1 MVLPVS
7 GVVHSGSQLV
17 NDRYSYLSGLGFALL
32 GGGALR
38 VGLALR
44 EQGRVSMPVAAG
56 VAAAA
61 ALTVVLLGLSTWTQT
76 YAWRDPEALWRWAV
90 DMDPACALCH
100 GNLGAAITN
109 SPTGSARLEE
119 AERHLR
125 RALALRPDSPIP
137 YFNLGNLL
145 LVRRQYTEAEAAFKT
160 YNELSPASTLG
171 LARLGLLDIL
181 RGQYADAVSF
191 LEQARGGSAVRTPAP
206 APTAGLLSVAVELVE
221 DDPGALA
228 LLGQVLVDQGHPS
241 EAVGPLRRA
250 IAVAPGTVAPRVT
263 LVQAYRKTGRPDLAR
278 TELEELRRLDPTAA
292 GRLTV
297 R

>member
-1 MVLPVS
+1 
-7 GVVHSGSQLV
+7 
-17 NDRYSYLSGLGFALL
+17 
-32 GGGALR
+32 
-38 VGLALR
+38 
-44 EQGRVSMPVAAG
+44 
-56 VAAAA
+56 
-61 ALTVVLLGLSTWTQT
+61 
-76 YAWRDPEALWRWAV
+76 
-90 DMDPACALCH
+90 MDPACALCH

-119 AERHLR
+119 AETHLR

-181 RGQYADAVSF
+181 RGQYVDAVSL
-191 LEQARGGSAVRTPAP
+191 LEQARGESAVRTPAS

-263 LVQAYRKTGRPDLAR
+263 LIQAYRKIGRPDLAR